1 MATLTLGK
9 SVTTDA
15 VQSKKGDAV
24 FVERRRR
31 VIAPGSHEL
40 RDEPKNPSVAKN
52 AADEKLRAVLEAAK
66 ARDEERRKRE
76 AVEASARAAREAEI
90 VRDAEEY
97 EAVKEKLSAKESV
110 EEENKRQNPEARNHI
125 DKTFSAP
132 IKTAR
137 ESDDDN
143 RKNGSSRKNKDF
155 SKGKIS
161 IHDIVIG

>member
-52 AADEKLRAVLEAAK
+52 AADEKLRAVLEAAYVFVTK
-66 ARDEERRKRE
+66 NVVNAKQSRH
-76 AVEASARAAREAEI
+76 SARAAREAEI

-110 EEENKRQNPEARNHI
+110 EEEETNVLLWK
-125 DKTFSAP
+125 
-132 IKTAR
+132 IKMLL
-137 ESDDDN
+137 
-143 RKNGSSRKNKDF
+143 
-155 SKGKIS
+155 
-161 IHDIVIG
+161 